1 MHESITIAEVGDI
14 VKVSGSRIATP
25 LAPPSPGSTPIRTP
39 SVMPT
44 NIRPMLS
51 GVRTTRKPCSSEF
64 SASMRACRSVAQE
77 RQRREAALEER
88 HLEPDFE
95 HGEEERVDGDA
106 DQDRL
111 PHRVLAEHDH
121 ERRDVDRR
129 GDVDAD
135 EDDRDDVEDRRHE
148 HREDAAEL
156 LAVDE
161 GAAVALGREHR
172 LPEDAGAGDAQDQA
186 DVEREVARAGAIAR
200 PAGAERARLHDDDGA
215 NGEQHRRD
223 DGVNAAVPRQY
234 GLRRA
239 GLGGRVAH
247 YLARNPASVMSCL
260 CIASAFTSQARYSAP
275 LIEVVLKAPFSM
287 KSFQSGVSRT
297 FFSCLLYKSPS
308 P

>member
-25 LAPPSPGSTPIRTP
+25 LAPPSPGSTPIKTP

-172 LPEDAGAGDAQDQA
+172 LPEDAGAGDAEDEA
-186 DVEREVARAGAIAR
+186 DVEREVARAGAVALPAR
-200 PAGAERARLHDDDGA
+200 AERARLHDDDRA
-215 NGEQHRRD
+215 DREQHRRD
-223 DGVNAAVPRQY
+223 DRVDAAVA
-234 GLRRA
+234 GDDVLRRVVA
-239 GLGGRVAH
+239 RGCAVRVAH
-247 YLARNPASVMSCL
+247 FLAMKPASVISWA

-275 LIEVVLKAPFSM
+275 LIVVVLKAPFSM

-297 FFSCLLYKSPS
+297 FFSRLT
-308 P
+308 